1 MLRVDITLEVIKL
14 IIHKKYDVDK
24 GCLVLLNI
32 LENLFISECVS
43 VPRNIYKE
51 IEKLYVLLVEY
62 LDGNYLDAEMID
74 TKLVQ
79 EVTFK
84 VFTNKEISNNYKK
97 SYQKSKS

>member
-1 MLRVDITLEVIKL
+1 MNVVWYYL
-14 IIHKKYDVDK
+14 IFWKI
-24 GCLVLLNI
+24 CLLG
-32 LENLFISECVS
+32 ECVS
-43 VPRNIYKE
+43 VPMDIYKE

-62 LDGNYLDAEMID
+62 LVGNYLNVEMID

-97 SYQKSKS
+97 SY

>member
-1 MLRVDITLEVIKL
+1 MLRVNITLEVIEL
-14 IIHKKYDVDK
+14 IINKKYDVDE
-24 GCLVLLNI
+24 GCLVSLNI
-32 LENLFISECVS
+32 LENMFISECVS
-43 VPRNIYKE
+43 VPRDIYKE
-51 IEKLYVLLVEY
+51 IEKLYDMLVEY

-74 TKLVQ
+74 TKLVL

>member
-1 MLRVDITLEVIKL
+1 M
-14 IIHKKYDVDK
+14 IIHKKYNVDE

-32 LENLFISECVS
+32 LENMFFSECVS
-43 VPRNIYKE
+43 FPRNIYKE
-51 IEKLYVLLVEY
+51 IEKLYDMLVEY
-62 LDGNYLDAEMID
+62 LDENYLVAEKID
-74 TKLVQ
+74 TKLVR

>member
-1 MLRVDITLEVIKL
+1 M
-14 IIHKKYDVDK
+14 
-24 GCLVLLNI
+24 
-32 LENLFISECVS
+32 ENLFISECVS
-43 VPRNIYKE
+43 FPRNIYKE

-62 LDGNYLDAEMID
+62 LVGNYLNVEMID

-84 VFTNKEISNNYKK
+84 VFTNKEISNTYKK

>member
-1 MLRVDITLEVIKL
+1 MIKL
-14 IIHKKYDVDK
+14 IIYKKYDVDE

-32 LENLFISECVS
+32 LENMFISERVS

-51 IEKLYVLLVEY
+51 IKKLYDLLVEY
-62 LDGNYLDAEMID
+62 LDRNYLDVEMID
-74 TKLVQ
+74 TKLVR

>member
-1 MLRVDITLEVIKL
+1 MIKL
-14 IIHKKYDVDK
+14 IIYKKYNVDE

-32 LENLFISECVS
+32 LENMFISECVS

-51 IEKLYVLLVEY
+51 IKKLYDLLVEY
-62 LDGNYLDAEMID
+62 LDRNYLDAEMID
-74 TKLVQ
+74 TKLVR

>member
-1 MLRVDITLEVIKL
+1 M
-14 IIHKKYDVDK
+14 
-24 GCLVLLNI
+24 VLLNI
-32 LENLFISECVS
+32 LENMFISECVS

-51 IEKLYVLLVEY
+51 IEKLYDLLVEY
-62 LDGNYLDAEMID
+62 LDENYLDAEMID
-74 TKLVQ
+74 TKLVR

>member
-1 MLRVDITLEVIKL
+1 MIKL
-14 IIHKKYDVDK
+14 IIHKKYDVDE

-32 LENLFISECVS
+32 LENMFISECVS
-43 VPRNIYKE
+43 LPRDIYKE
-51 IEKLYVLLVEY
+51 IEKLYNMLVEY

-74 TKLVQ
+74 TKLVR
-79 EVTFK
+79 ELTFK

>member
-1 MLRVDITLEVIKL
+1 MIKL

-84 VFTNKEISNNYKK
+84 VFTNKEISNTYKK

>member
-1 MLRVDITLEVIKL
+1 MLRVNITLGVIKL
-14 IIHKKYDVDK
+14 IIHKKYDVDER
-24 GCLVLLNI
+24 CLVLLNI
-32 LENLFISECVS
+32 LENMFISECVS

-51 IEKLYVLLVEY
+51 IEKLYDLLVEY
-62 LDGNYLDAEMID
+62 LDENYLDAEMID
-74 TKLVQ
+74 TKLVR

>member
-1 MLRVDITLEVIKL
+1 M
-14 IIHKKYDVDK
+14 YDVDEV
-24 GCLVLLNI
+24 CLVLLNI
-32 LENLFISECVS
+32 LENVFISECVS

-51 IEKLYVLLVEY
+51 IEKLYDLLVEY

-74 TKLVQ
+74 TKLVR

-97 SYQKSKS
+97 SYQKCKS

>member
-1 MLRVDITLEVIKL
+1 MQIKVVQYYL
-14 IIHKKYDVDK
+14 IFWRICLLVNAFLFQEIYIKK
-24 GCLVLLNI
+24 
-32 LENLFISECVS
+32 
-43 VPRNIYKE
+43 KE

-74 TKLVQ
+74 TKLVR

-84 VFTNKEISNNYKK
+84 VFTNKEISNTYKK

>member
-1 MLRVDITLEVIKL
+1 MLRVNITLEVVKL
-14 IIHKKYDVDK
+14 IIHKEYDVDE

-32 LENLFISECVS
+32 LENMFISECVS

-62 LDGNYLDAEMID
+62 LVGNYLNVEMID

-84 VFTNKEISNNYKK
+84 VFTNKEISNTYKK
-97 SYQKSKS
+97 SYQKSES